1 MPSHSAP
8 DITGL
13 LHAYSKGNKAAFDQ
27 LVPIIYAHLR
37 ELAQRH
43 LRNER
48 ADHTFVT
55 TALVHEAYL
64 KLADLNQI
72 QWQDRAHFLAMASR
86 VMRRLL
92 IDYANQRKAQKRGG
106 NNHKIDLEE
115 VILVADDKIEDLLS
129 LNEAL
134 DRLKKMDARKSLILE
149 YRYFGGLNNE
159 EIAAAAGVS
168 LATVKRDML
177 FSRAWLANELKDDL
191 KPDLLQ

>member
-1 MPSHSAP
+1 MTKCNNSDGRVAE
-8 DITGL
+8 G
-13 LHAYSKGNKAAFDQ
+13 
-27 LVPIIYAHLR
+27 R
-37 ELAQRH
+37 
-43 LRNER
+43 
-48 ADHTFVT
+48 
-55 TALVHEAYL
+55 
-64 KLADLNQI
+64 KL
-72 QWQDRAHFLAMASR
+72 F
-86 VMRRLL
+86 
-92 IDYANQRKAQKRGG
+92 
-106 NNHKIDLEE
+106 
-115 VILVADDKIEDLLS
+115 ADDKIEDLLS